1 MFKGYIAAVVSPF
14 KDNVLDKDGYSKY
27 ISWLVDSGINGIVV
41 SGTTGESSALSR
53 NEKINLINTSIET
66 VNKRIPVIVGVG
78 ASNTQDVIRQLDDI
92 NQIDGI
98 DAIMVVT
105 PFYVKPNQKGII
117 EHYRMI
123 SEVSKFPIVIYNN
136 PGRACVDIAP
146 DTIVTI
152 AKFNKIIALKEAS
165 PDLSRFTYLRKA
177 LGTNF
182 SLLSGNDDTAPGAFA
197 MGADGAISVSANIIP
212 NLCSDIYKSFES
224 ADLKSFSEIRNKVF
238 NIHKL
243 MFKEPSPAPLKYAL
257 SLKGFI
263 TDEVRMPIMTLSD
276 DTKRMIHDEL
286 LGLKLI

>member
-1 MFKGYIAAVVSPF
+1 MLKGYIAAVVSPF
-14 KDNVLDKDGYSKY
+14 KENALDRDGYSKY
-27 ISWLVDSGINGIVV
+27 ISWLIESGINGIVV

-53 NEKINLINTSIET
+53 NEKINLINTSIEV

-78 ASNTQDVIRQLDDI
+78 AANTQDVLRQLEEI
-92 NQIDGI
+92 NQIEGI
-98 DAIMVVT
+98 DGIMVVT

-123 SEVSKFPIVIYNN
+123 SEVSKFPIVVYNN
-136 PGRACVDIAP
+136 PGRACVDILP
-146 DTIVTI
+146 ETIVSI
-152 AKFNKIIALKEAS
+152 AKFSKIVALKEAS
-165 PDLSRFTYLRKA
+165 PDTSRFTYLRKA
-177 LGTNF
+177 LGTSF

-212 NLCSDIYKSFES
+212 DLCTKMHAAFES
-224 ADLKSFSEIRNKVF
+224 ADMKTFAEIRNKIFSV
-238 NIHKL
+238 HKL

-263 TDEVRMPIMTLSD
+263 TDEVRMPIMTLTE

-286 LGLKLI
+286 LGLQLI